1 MADMTGVTYQQA
13 RKYEREI
20 NRISAGRLDE
30 IARVLS
36 LPITYFFEGLED
48 GGSENASNPR

>member
-1 MADMTGVTYQQA
+1 MTGVTYQQA